1 MELTLAV
8 GSEVFAES
16 ICYVLLREEDVYTL
30 KRSVVRSH
38 AVVLQIFD
46 GVHASLGVV
55 LLCEHLGKLL
65 GTVVTI
71 VDEDDNVALLDC
83 TVNGRVVDRED
94 ELVGHALVVAFLHSL
109 NHISRLLAL
118 ALNEQVVSFLNA
130 LPTLVAVHCIETA
143 YDACDV
149 CTIVRAALLYL
160 LDEALARLRVGIT
173 AVHEAM
179 YIYVLQTILL
189 ADFDELEEVVE

>member
-30 KRSVVRSH
+30 ERSVVRSH
-38 AVVLQIFD
+38 AVVLQILD

-55 LLCEHLGKLL
+55 LLCEHLSKLL

-83 TVNGRVVDRED
+83 TVNGRVVYRED
-94 ELVGHALVVAFLHSL
+94 ELISYALVVAFLHSL

-118 ALNEQVVSFLNA
+118 AFNEQVVSLLDT
-130 LPTLVAVHCIETA
+130 LPTLVAVHSVETT

-149 CTIVRAALLYL
+149 CAVVRAALLYL
-160 LDEALARLRVGIT
+160 LDESLARLRVGIT

-179 YIYVLQTILL
+179 YIYVLQTVLL
-189 ADFDELEEVVE
+189 TNLDELEEVVE